1 MICPHYFVFAATSLL
16 LLIASST
23 VRADDTEAFLNPANW
38 EGLSQYWK
46 LDPVTRT
53 IIGHTDKDP
62 GFNTFFCSKKAY
74 GNFELTFEVQLKDAK
89 GNSGVQIRSRLLDGP
104 KEKGKYIVAGPQAD
118 IGQQYWGSLYGERFG
133 GMMKQSSPERV
144 KKLIKPDGF
153 NEYRI
158 RVVGK
163 RVTIVINGETFL
175 DEEFEKLPP
184 EGIIAFQIHAGGPM
198 TVTFR
203 NIRFMELQEK

>member
-1 MICPHYFVFAATSLL
+1 MNCYHCRLAAAAVLL
-16 LLIASST
+16 LGLSLA
-23 VRADDTEAFLNPANW
+23 RADDTSAFLEPSNW
-38 EGLSQYWK
+38 EGLPQYWK
-46 LDPVTRT
+46 IDPQNRT
-53 IIGHTDKDP
+53 IAGHAEKDP
-62 GFNTFFCSKKAY
+62 GFNTFFCSKRQY
-74 GNFELTFEVQLKDAK
+74 GDFELSFEVELKGGK

-133 GMMKQSSPERV
+133 GMMKQSPADKV
-144 KKLIKPDGF
+144 KKLVKQDGF

-163 RVTIVINGETFL
+163 RVTITINGETFL

-203 NIRFMELQEK
+203 NIRFQELKR